1 MAIAITMLRLSLGMV
16 TASRLAQV
24 SLIRPGRMMT
34 FRFEEGGEG
43 MTDTDREL
51 LEWAAK
57 SVGIK
62 LEINV
67 YGSGNYDAGFWTAY
81 GEIDRHD
88 WNPWDPLKDDGDAL
102 RLAIKLGLMIVVW
115 REEKMSYAGNEDS
128 YARNEDWEGIF
139 EKHQDSPAVAT
150 RLAIVR
156 AAAAIGRRMA

>member
-57 SVGIK
+57 AAGVE
-62 LEINV
+62 LEVII
-67 YGSGNYDAGFWTAY
+67 YSSGNYDAGFWTPYAQVA
-81 GEIDRHD
+81 RHS
-88 WNPWDPLKDDGDAL
+88 WNCWDPLKDDGDAL
-102 RLAIKLGLMIVVW
+102 RLAVKLKIELKFPVFYNDPDCDRYAVTRQEIV
-115 REEKMSYAGNEDS
+115 K
-128 YARNEDWEGIF
+128 
-139 EKHQDSPAVAT
+139 
-150 RLAIVR
+150 
-156 AAAAIGRRMA
+156 AAAEIGRRMA